1 MPLEGRISVD
11 VGFTDTDS
19 SGGAQ
24 SLKRIA
30 LVDASSYTTGKV
42 AVLTGTAGTAA
53 VSLGLVGTIPTT
65 TYRDAAGQFVA
76 FGSIIRVAFAWSG
89 SSRRFLTDAEYD
101 SFKVASSS
109 SQACITSLTPVDNLN
124 PTISSGTGTGTY
136 TIVLFGT

>member
-30 LVDASSYTTGKV
+30 LVDATSYTTGKV

-53 VSLGLVGTIPTT
+53 VAFSTLGAT
-65 TYRDAAGQFVA
+65 TYRDASGALVTFSAAERLV
-76 FGSIIRVAFAWSG
+76 FSWSG
-89 SSRRFLTDAEYD
+89 SSSRLLSETSDD
-101 SFKVASSS
+101 LFKIYSANG
-109 SQACITSLTPVDNLN
+109 QPAATRLN
-124 PTISSGTGTGTY
+124 QFVFQPALSAGTGTGTY
-136 TIVLFGT
+136 TIVIYGT